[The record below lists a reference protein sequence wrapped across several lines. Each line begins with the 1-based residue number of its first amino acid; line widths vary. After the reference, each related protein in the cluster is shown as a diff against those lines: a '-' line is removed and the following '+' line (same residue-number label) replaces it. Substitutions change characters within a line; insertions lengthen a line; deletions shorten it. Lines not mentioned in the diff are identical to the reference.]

1 MPPSFGKKIHLVMY
15 LFKRVDQL
23 RAFLD
28 GARTNNRTVGFIPTM
43 GALHEGHLSLVKQ
56 SLAENQVTVAS
67 IFVNP
72 TQFNEASDLEKYPRT
87 PGKDLEKLAKVG
99 CTVAFLPEVSDMYP
113 PGLDTRLELDFG
125 SLDKTMEG
133 QERPGHFNGVAQV
146 VKRLLDIVTPEY
158 LYMGQKDYQQQLIVR
173 EMIRLLDIRTS
184 VITVPTAREEDGL
197 AMSSRNVRL
206 NEQTRAQAPLLYQT
220 LKAAQQQLLEGEA
233 VASIEKWALAN
244 LQKEPFRP
252 EYFSIVNGQTL
263 ESLTGTTTLPEQIV
277 ACTAVWAGDVRL
289 IDNLILKA

>member
-1 MPPSFGKKIHLVMY
+1 MY

-23 RAFLD
+23 REFLG
-28 GARTNNRTVGFIPTM
+28 GARTNNRTVGFVPTM
-43 GALHEGHLSLVKQ
+43 GALHNGHLALIKR

-113 PGLDTRLELDFG
+113 PGLDTKLSLNFSPLDQ
-125 SLDKTMEG
+125 TMEG
-133 QERPGHFNGVAQV
+133 QERPGHFSGVAQV
-146 VKRLLDIVTPEY
+146 VKRLLDIVSPEY

-173 EMIRLLDIRTS
+173 SMIEQLKLNTS
-184 VITVPTAREEDGL
+184 VVTVPTMRETDGL
-197 AMSSRNVRL
+197 ALSSRNVRL
-206 NEQTRAQAPLLYQT
+206 QPDLRVRATILHQT
-220 LKAAQQQLLEGEA
+220 LTEAKAKLAAGIP
-233 VASIEKWALAN
+233 VSDIEQWALEQ
-244 LQKEPFRP
+244 LQQPGFRP
-252 EYFSIVNGQTL
+252 EYFTIANGNTLQTL
-263 ESLTGTTTLPEQIV
+263 AAGTPLPERVV

-289 IDNLILKA
+289 IDNMLLHGEL